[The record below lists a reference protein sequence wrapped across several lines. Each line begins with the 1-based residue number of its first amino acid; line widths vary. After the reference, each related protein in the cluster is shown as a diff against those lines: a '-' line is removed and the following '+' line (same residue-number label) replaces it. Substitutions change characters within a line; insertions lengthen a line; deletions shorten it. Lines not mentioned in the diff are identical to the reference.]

1 MLAVPARSG
10 LVPKQT
16 PIVVMAS
23 IKAASWSAAL
33 IKPSPLKVMP
43 AKMRALSA
51 QSSTLISVAPD
62 RLGAL
67 LATGLTAMIAVQAFV
82 NISVVLGL
90 LPTKGIPLPFV
101 SNGGSSMLAN
111 MIAMGIILNI
121 TQHATAVDP
130 GGRVTRAAHTARLDQ
145 PAGAEG

>member
-1 MLAVPARSG
+1 MYKR
-10 LVPKQT
+10 Q
-16 PIVVMAS
+16 
-23 IKAASWSAAL
+23 
-33 IKPSPLKVMP
+33 
-43 AKMRALSA
+43 
-51 QSSTLISVAPD
+51 
-62 RLGAL
+62 
-67 LATGLTAMIAVQAFV
+67 VQAFV